1 MVKERAELEEKLA
14 QTIADM
20 TEGHAKD
27 VESMEL
33 LNTQKF
39 EEMKA
44 ELEAQGAQLQSSLQ
58 EQE

>member
-33 LNTQKF
+33 LNAQKF

-44 ELEAQGAQLQSSLQ
+44 ELEA
-58 EQE
+58 